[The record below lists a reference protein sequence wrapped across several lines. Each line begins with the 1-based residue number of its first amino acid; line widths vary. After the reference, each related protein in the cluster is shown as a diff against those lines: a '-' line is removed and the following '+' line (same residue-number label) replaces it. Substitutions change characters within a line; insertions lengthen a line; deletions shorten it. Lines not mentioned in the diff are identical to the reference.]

1 MTGQFNIKKF
11 GFKLL
16 QAAMLAAALV
26 MVDSSSAWAQEN
38 APEGGWNAG
47 SFESYINEN
56 KSNIPTE
63 PRKEQKQVKVSQEI
77 QDILER
83 VKKSTQKGVEGKARS
98 LEQALERLSQY
109 TTEDGY
115 KKYTG
120 SRVWS
125 NDQAIDVQ
133 KLAIKQLDGLYKKGA
148 ISKEE
153 YQKVL
158 KEIEHLTKVGSSRA
172 KEAAEKAGKEKKVK
186 KIETREEKMAKVIE
200 NKTLGCKTSAQVRA
214 EVTAG
219 CWSCLVL
226 EKVSSAFLYAAK
238 AGLGVSQKAGVAL
251 LILGSAIWLAMWA
264 LKNVSSFTEIQL
276 GNILNELFKFLFK
289 VALAYWFI
297 SFGPGAISNYFIRPI
312 LSVGALI
319 GQQFWDEDIK
329 AYTEDYVWEDEY
341 ISEADQKVLEAALSA
356 ANNPGGVSSE
366 EERQQS
372 SEGESTLTEEEEK
385 VSNPERVE
393 PDEFEEIVQLYQKAL
408 IAVLQQYMQ
417 EIQNSCTDAPYVTT
431 GSPKCK
437 QKKPNRCVNYGSCT
451 DKGHRDYVKQIY
463 ARAGSSGA
471 GAYCMMTITAAL
483 EEIEEQVGGDIA
495 NFQTGKGYCLSG
507 IALGAEY
514 ENSAVV
520 GTDGGD
526 VDLAEAIKYANV
538 GDIIYIRVSGAT
550 AGQTGSGSGY
560 HATTYLGGGKVISFN
575 SDYASASPTI
585 FGKRGKIIHTS
596 EIIRQRLKKNP
607 NAKIDKE
614 ALKAL
619 ASGSNMNYSLVNYKG
634 GTYKGLSGGSNYSGY
649 GTGGSNYTGYGTG
662 GSTALLSDDI
672 TYTGPADI
680 IPKSV
685 MNSMLGATRAITNTT
700 AESMI
705 VGRMIMCYSKVKNG
719 GALTVKLFPGDGIS
733 IPNFFMWFEGAL
745 ILCFGFLLTM
755 AIAYYLM
762 DISFKIGFAVLAMP
776 IMAGLWPFGI
786 TQDKLAVAISI
797 IAKSAALFAFLAITT
812 GFGMVLISNAGNFD
826 SDFYTG
832 LDYFAANSDVEND
845 TLRQT
850 LNDRLYLFSPTFI
863 LLLFTFL
870 YVFKM
875 VQKTSSDITNKFFP
889 DKGFGNSSPMHSAAT
904 MMTSWAKK
912 VGMSVTGLNYAKD
925 LVAYQG
931 GRLMHGAAKK
941 TVGAVF
947 HPVRT
952 AKNIGSG
959 AKRFGQK
966 VKNAVS
972 KKK

>member
-26 MVDSSSAWAQEN
+26 MFDSSSAWAQEN

-47 SFESYINEN
+47 SFESYVNEN

-63 PRKEQKQVKVSQEI
+63 PRKEQI
-77 QDILER
+77 
-83 VKKSTQKGVEGKARS
+83 AP
-98 LEQALERLSQY
+98 
-109 TTEDGY
+109 
-115 KKYTG
+115 
-120 SRVWS
+120 
-125 NDQAIDVQ
+125 
-133 KLAIKQLDGLYKKGA
+133 
-148 ISKEE
+148 
-153 YQKVL
+153 
-158 KEIEHLTKVGSSRA
+158 TK
-172 KEAAEKAGKEKKVK
+172 
-186 KIETREEKMAKVIE
+186 E

-289 VALAYWFI
+289 FALAYWFI

-366 EERQQS
+366 
-372 SEGESTLTEEEEK
+372 EEEEK

-585 FGKRGKIIHTS
+585 FGKRGKIIRTS
-596 EIIRQRLKKNP
+596 EIIRQRLKENP

-745 ILCFGFLLTM
+745 IWCFGFLLTM

-832 LDYFAANSDVEND
+832 LDYFASNSDVEND

-850 LNDRLYLFSPTFI
+850 LNDKLYLFSPTFI

-925 LVAYQG
+925 FVAYQG
-931 GRLMHGAAKK
+931 GRLMRGAAKN

>member
-26 MVDSSSAWAQEN
+26 MFDSSSAWAQEN
-38 APEGGWNAG
+38 APTREWNAG
-47 SFESYINEN
+47 SFESYVNEN

-63 PRKEQKQVKVSQEI
+63 PRKEQI
-77 QDILER
+77 
-83 VKKSTQKGVEGKARS
+83 AP
-98 LEQALERLSQY
+98 
-109 TTEDGY
+109 
-115 KKYTG
+115 
-120 SRVWS
+120 
-125 NDQAIDVQ
+125 
-133 KLAIKQLDGLYKKGA
+133 
-148 ISKEE
+148 
-153 YQKVL
+153 
-158 KEIEHLTKVGSSRA
+158 TK
-172 KEAAEKAGKEKKVK
+172 
-186 KIETREEKMAKVIE
+186 E

-276 GNILNELFKFLFK
+276 GNIINELFKFLFK

-329 AYTEDYVWEDEY
+329 AYTEDYDYVTEEDQENWEKETKKAIEDSKTTPVPQPTTPE
-341 ISEADQKVLEAALSA
+341 DD
-356 ANNPGGVSSE
+356 G
-366 EERQQS
+366 
-372 SEGESTLTEEEEK
+372 LTEEEKKQDEEANK
-385 VSNPERVE
+385 KNNEIFGETEIPNFLIPGITEAGRISSSYGCRERPKQGASTGHQGIDVTV
-393 PDEFEEIVQLYQKAL
+393 PNANSRDCVPI
-408 IAVLQQYMQ
+408 IAAGPGTITCKIDGKGLDKGYGYYAFITY
-417 EIQNSCTDAPYVTT
+417 EAKDGNTWVTRY
-431 GSPKCK
+431 GHMK
-437 QKKPNRCVNYGSCT
+437 NGSCT
-451 DKGHRDYVKQIY
+451 KSN
-463 ARAGSSGA
+463 GSRVNQGEVIGCMGNTGA
-471 GAYCMMTITAAL
+471 STGTHL
-483 EEIEEQVGGDIA
+483 HFEVRL
-495 NFQTGKGYCLSG
+495 TGKIGGKSFDGPIDPLSLPAGQICYINTKNCDGTSYKNCDSSILKRGNSFKAGGYPAAGKGVMRL
-507 IALGAEY
+507 
-514 ENSAVV
+514 NSA
-520 GTDGGD
+520 
-526 VDLAEAIKYANV
+526 EN
-538 GDIIYIRVSGAT
+538 
-550 AGQTGSGSGY
+550 
-560 HATTYLGGGKVISFN
+560 FN
-575 SDYASASPTI
+575 
-585 FGKRGKIIHTS
+585 TS
-596 EIIRQRLKKNP
+596 SR
-607 NAKIDKE
+607 
-614 ALKAL
+614 
-619 ASGSNMNYSLVNYKG
+619 YSSL
-634 GTYKGLSGGSNYSGY
+634 

-662 GSTALLSDDI
+662 GSTAMLSDDI

-705 VGRMIMCYSKVKNG
+705 VGRMIMCYSKVENG

-745 ILCFGFLLTM
+745 IWCFGFLLTM

-786 TQDKLAVAISI
+786 TQDRLAVAISI

-832 LDYFAANSDVEND
+832 LDYFAANSDVKND

-850 LNDRLYLFSPTFI
+850 LNDKLYLFSPTFI

-925 LVAYQG
+925 FVSYQG

>member
-47 SFESYINEN
+47 SFESYVNEN

-63 PRKEQKQVKVSQEI
+63 PRKEQI
-77 QDILER
+77 
-83 VKKSTQKGVEGKARS
+83 AP
-98 LEQALERLSQY
+98 
-109 TTEDGY
+109 
-115 KKYTG
+115 
-120 SRVWS
+120 
-125 NDQAIDVQ
+125 
-133 KLAIKQLDGLYKKGA
+133 
-148 ISKEE
+148 
-153 YQKVL
+153 
-158 KEIEHLTKVGSSRA
+158 TK
-172 KEAAEKAGKEKKVK
+172 
-186 KIETREEKMAKVIE
+186 E

-329 AYTEDYVWEDEY
+329 AYTEDWDYTTEE
-341 ISEADQKVLEAALSA
+341 DQKRLDGEVEKAIEDSQTT
-356 ANNPGGVSSE
+356 PVP
-366 EERQQS
+366 QQPTPKDD
-372 SEGESTLTEEEEK
+372 GLTEEEKKQDEEANK
-385 VSNPERVE
+385 KNNEIFGETEIPNFLIPGVLEAGRISSSYGCRPRPKKGASITHKGIDVTVPNANSRDCVPIVAAGPGTILCKYDSN
-393 PDEFEEIVQLYQKAL
+393 
-408 IAVLQQYMQ
+408 
-417 EIQNSCTDAPYVTT
+417 
-431 GSPKCK
+431 
-437 QKKPNRCVNYGSCT
+437 
-451 DKGHRDYVKQIY
+451 DK
-463 ARAGSSGA
+463 
-471 GAYCMMTITAAL
+471 
-483 EEIEEQVGGDIA
+483 
-495 NFQTGKGYCLSG
+495 TGKTGYGYYAMITYRAKDGNVWTTVYGHMKAESCEKKSG
-507 IALGAEY
+507 QVNQG
-514 ENSAVV
+514 
-520 GTDGGD
+520 
-526 VDLAEAIKYANV
+526 EAIGCMGNT
-538 GDIIYIRVSGAT
+538 GAST
-550 AGQTGSGSGY
+550 GTHLHFEVRLKGKIDGKSFNGTLDPLSLPAGQLCST
-560 HATTYLGGGKVISFN
+560 
-575 SDYASASPTI
+575 
-585 FGKRGKIIHTS
+585 
-596 EIIRQRLKKNP
+596 
-607 NAKIDKE
+607 
-614 ALKAL
+614 
-619 ASGSNMNYSLVNYKG
+619 SNMNCDGTGYQNCDSSILKKGNSFKAGGYPAAGKGVMRLNSAENFNTSSRYSSL
-634 GTYKGLSGGSNYSGY
+634 

-745 ILCFGFLLTM
+745 IWCFGFLLTM

-832 LDYFAANSDVEND
+832 LDYFAANSDVKND

-850 LNDRLYLFSPTFI
+850 LNDKLYLFSPTFI

-925 LVAYQG
+925 FVAYQG

>member
-26 MVDSSSAWAQEN
+26 MFDSSSAWAQEN

-47 SFESYINEN
+47 SFESYVNEN

-63 PRKEQKQVKVSQEI
+63 PRKEQI
-77 QDILER
+77 
-83 VKKSTQKGVEGKARS
+83 AP
-98 LEQALERLSQY
+98 
-109 TTEDGY
+109 
-115 KKYTG
+115 
-120 SRVWS
+120 
-125 NDQAIDVQ
+125 
-133 KLAIKQLDGLYKKGA
+133 
-148 ISKEE
+148 
-153 YQKVL
+153 
-158 KEIEHLTKVGSSRA
+158 TK
-172 KEAAEKAGKEKKVK
+172 
-186 KIETREEKMAKVIE
+186 E

-289 VALAYWFI
+289 FALAYWFI

-366 EERQQS
+366 EE
-372 SEGESTLTEEEEK
+372 EEK

-437 QKKPNRCVNYGSCT
+437 QKNPNRCVNYGSCT

-560 HATTYLGGGKVISFN
+560 HATTYLGGGQVISFN
-575 SDYASASPTI
+575 SDYASTSPTI
-585 FGKRGKIIHTS
+585 FGKRGKIIRTS
-596 EIIRQRLKKNP
+596 EIIRQRLKENP

-634 GTYKGLSGGSNYSGY
+634 GTYKGLGSGSNYSGY

-745 ILCFGFLLTM
+745 IWCFGFLLTM

-832 LDYFAANSDVEND
+832 LDYFAANSDVKND

-850 LNDRLYLFSPTFI
+850 LNDKLYLFSPTFI

-925 LVAYQG
+925 FVAYQG

>member
-26 MVDSSSAWAQEN
+26 MFDSSSAWAQEN

-47 SFESYINEN
+47 SFESYVNEN

-63 PRKEQKQVKVSQEI
+63 PRKEQI
-77 QDILER
+77 
-83 VKKSTQKGVEGKARS
+83 AP
-98 LEQALERLSQY
+98 
-109 TTEDGY
+109 
-115 KKYTG
+115 
-120 SRVWS
+120 
-125 NDQAIDVQ
+125 
-133 KLAIKQLDGLYKKGA
+133 
-148 ISKEE
+148 
-153 YQKVL
+153 
-158 KEIEHLTKVGSSRA
+158 TK
-172 KEAAEKAGKEKKVK
+172 
-186 KIETREEKMAKVIE
+186 E

-289 VALAYWFI
+289 FALAYWFI

-366 EERQQS
+366 EE
-372 SEGESTLTEEEEK
+372 EEK

-437 QKKPNRCVNYGSCT
+437 QKNPNRCVNYGSCT

-585 FGKRGKIIHTS
+585 FGKRGKIIRTS
-596 EIIRQRLKKNP
+596 EIIRQRLKENP

-634 GTYKGLSGGSNYSGY
+634 GTYKGLGSGSNYSGY

-745 ILCFGFLLTM
+745 IWCFGFLLTM

-812 GFGMVLISNAGNFD
+812 GFGMVLISNTGNFD

-850 LNDRLYLFSPTFI
+850 LNDKLYLFSPTFI

-925 LVAYQG
+925 FVAYQG
-931 GRLMHGAAKK
+931 GRLMRGAAKN

>member
-26 MVDSSSAWAQEN
+26 MFDSSSAWAQEN

-47 SFESYINEN
+47 SFESYVNEN

-63 PRKEQKQVKVSQEI
+63 PRKEQI
-77 QDILER
+77 
-83 VKKSTQKGVEGKARS
+83 AP
-98 LEQALERLSQY
+98 
-109 TTEDGY
+109 
-115 KKYTG
+115 
-120 SRVWS
+120 
-125 NDQAIDVQ
+125 
-133 KLAIKQLDGLYKKGA
+133 
-148 ISKEE
+148 
-153 YQKVL
+153 
-158 KEIEHLTKVGSSRA
+158 TK
-172 KEAAEKAGKEKKVK
+172 
-186 KIETREEKMAKVIE
+186 E

-289 VALAYWFI
+289 FALAYWFI

-366 EERQQS
+366 EE
-372 SEGESTLTEEEEK
+372 EEK

-437 QKKPNRCVNYGSCT
+437 QKNPNRCVNYGSCT

-463 ARAGSSGA
+463 ARAGSRGA

-585 FGKRGKIIHTS
+585 FGKRGKIIRTS
-596 EIIRQRLKKNP
+596 EIIRQRLKENP

-634 GTYKGLSGGSNYSGY
+634 GTYKGLGSGSNYSGY

-832 LDYFAANSDVEND
+832 LDYFAANSDVKND
-845 TLRQT
+845 TLHQT
-850 LNDRLYLFSPTFI
+850 LNDKLYLFSPTFI

-925 LVAYQG
+925 FVAYQG

>member
-26 MVDSSSAWAQEN
+26 MFDSSSAWAQEN

-47 SFESYINEN
+47 SFESYVNEN

-63 PRKEQKQVKVSQEI
+63 PRKEQI
-77 QDILER
+77 
-83 VKKSTQKGVEGKARS
+83 AP
-98 LEQALERLSQY
+98 
-109 TTEDGY
+109 
-115 KKYTG
+115 
-120 SRVWS
+120 
-125 NDQAIDVQ
+125 
-133 KLAIKQLDGLYKKGA
+133 
-148 ISKEE
+148 
-153 YQKVL
+153 
-158 KEIEHLTKVGSSRA
+158 TK
-172 KEAAEKAGKEKKVK
+172 
-186 KIETREEKMAKVIE
+186 E

-289 VALAYWFI
+289 FALAYWFI

-366 EERQQS
+366 EE
-372 SEGESTLTEEEEK
+372 EEK

-437 QKKPNRCVNYGSCT
+437 QKNPNRCVNYGSCT

-585 FGKRGKIIHTS
+585 FGKRGKIIRTS
-596 EIIRQRLKKNP
+596 EIIRQRLKENP

-634 GTYKGLSGGSNYSGY
+634 GTYKGLGSGSNYSGY

-745 ILCFGFLLTM
+745 IWCFGFLLTM

-832 LDYFAANSDVEND
+832 LDYFAANSDVKND

-850 LNDRLYLFSPTFI
+850 LNDKLYLFSPTFI

-925 LVAYQG
+925 FVAYQG

>member
-26 MVDSSSAWAQEN
+26 MFDSSSAWAQEN

-47 SFESYINEN
+47 SFESYVNEN

-63 PRKEQKQVKVSQEI
+63 PRKEQI
-77 QDILER
+77 
-83 VKKSTQKGVEGKARS
+83 AP
-98 LEQALERLSQY
+98 
-109 TTEDGY
+109 
-115 KKYTG
+115 
-120 SRVWS
+120 
-125 NDQAIDVQ
+125 
-133 KLAIKQLDGLYKKGA
+133 
-148 ISKEE
+148 
-153 YQKVL
+153 
-158 KEIEHLTKVGSSRA
+158 TK
-172 KEAAEKAGKEKKVK
+172 
-186 KIETREEKMAKVIE
+186 E

-289 VALAYWFI
+289 FALAYWFI

-366 EERQQS
+366 EE
-372 SEGESTLTEEEEK
+372 EEK

-437 QKKPNRCVNYGSCT
+437 QKNPNRCVNYGSCT

-585 FGKRGKIIHTS
+585 FGKRGKIIRTS
-596 EIIRQRLKKNP
+596 EIIRQRLKENP

-634 GTYKGLSGGSNYSGY
+634 GTYKGLGSGSNYSGY

-745 ILCFGFLLTM
+745 IWCFGFLLTM

-832 LDYFAANSDVEND
+832 LDYFAANSDVKND

-850 LNDRLYLFSPTFI
+850 LNDKLYLFSPTFI

-925 LVAYQG
+925 FVAYQG
-931 GRLMHGAAKK
+931 GRLMRGAAKN